1 MDRWFLA
8 RLATGPDARF
18 TMSGRTARL
27 ALRTHLMAEAALR
40 PRETGL
46 GGYLRKMKRLDT
58 VETVVG
64 CPGLERGVF
73 WNGGLHSL
81 RLAFFWYYFGIILVL
96 FWDFLVISLSEF
108 WVCSS

>member
-46 GGYLRKMKRLDT
+46 GGYLRKVKRLDT
-58 VETVVG
+58 VVYVSAIDKWVEETVVG

-73 WNGGLHSL
+73 WNGFSSL
-81 RLAFFWYYFGIILVL
+81 SIFLVFFWY
-96 FWDFLVISLSEF
+96 FLVISLSEF
-108 WVCSS
+108 